1 MKSNETKRKHDGQF
15 IAARD
20 SRNRK
25 VPGLSTRN
33 GRFYGTLWTESKSSA
48 KKTARRFPLLDS
60 DGEPCRDLSSAKT
73 AFDLLKGRR
82 IENAL
87 PLGGRKPGFST
98 WVEGEDGYL
107 KRKTTLE
114 KKSGTI
120 ENETQS
126 LSRWKDHLGST
137 RLDKISTAMVDAFIQ
152 RRLAGGRIGTREF
165 APVAPRT
172 IKLDCITLRN
182 ALKAAVDAGHLLE
195 LPKFPRIEVPPAP
208 RRNLVTPAQFKILL
222 ASCTAKNSDGSPVTR
237 NGEQLRDFLRFLAY
251 SGSREQEALKIV
263 WDHVDF
269 KGRRVFIGAPEEFDA
284 ARPAVGSGG
293 ESKNRGSRV
302 VDFNPNLEK
311 LLKEMRSRRAPD
323 CKYLFPSP
331 QRGSKDIPA
340 RSLRESLRMVR
351 GHAGIHINGFHDLRH
366 LFASHCIMGG
376 VDFMTT
382 ANWLGHKDGGI
393 LVGKVYGHLLTEHRQ
408 KMAAKLKFGSA

>member
-25 VPGLSTRN
+25 VPGLSIRN

-48 KKTARRFPLLDS
+48 KKTARRFPLLDP
-60 DGEPCRDLSSAKT
+60 DGEACRDLTSAKT

-82 IENAL
+82 IENTL

-98 WVEGEDGYL
+98 WVDGEDGYL
-107 KRKTTLE
+107 NRKTTLT

-126 LSRWKDHLGST
+126 LSRWKDHLGNV
-137 RLDKISTAMVDAFIQ
+137 RLDKITTAMIDSFIQ
-152 RRLAGGRIGTREF
+152 RRLAGGRIGIREF

-182 ALKAAVDAGHLLE
+182 ALKAAVDAGHLVE
-195 LPKFPRIEVPPAP
+195 LPKFPKIDVPEAP
-208 RRNLVTPAQFKILL
+208 RRNLVEPQQFKSLL

-237 NGEQLRDFLRFLAY
+237 NGEQLRDFLRFLAF
-251 SGSREQEALKIV
+251 SGAREQEGLKV
-263 WDHVDF
+263 CWSHVDF
-269 KGRRVFIGAPEEFDA
+269 KGRRVYIGAPEEFDA
-284 ARPAVGSGG
+284 ARPAVGTGG
-293 ESKNRGSRV
+293 ESKNGGSRF
-302 VDFNPNLEK
+302 VDFNSNLEK
-311 LLKEMRSRRAPD
+311 VLKEMRGRRAPD
-323 CKYLFPSP
+323 CKFLFPSP

-351 GHAGIHINGFHDLRH
+351 RHAGIEINGFHDLRH
-366 LFASHCIMGG
+366 LFASHCVMNGL
-376 VDFMTT
+376 DYMTT

-393 LVGKVYGHLLTEHRQ
+393 LVGKTYGHIRNEHRR
-408 KMAAKLKFGSA
+408 KMASKLKFS